1 VKVAGTSV
9 LLTGATG
16 GLGQAI
22 ARELSAAGAH
32 VILSGRQ
39 ADVLQDLAKE
49 LGAEIAVADLSD
61 GESVRALIDGY
72 ADVDILVANAGLPGS
87 GRLDSFSED
96 EIDRA
101 LRVNLRAPIMMAR
114 ALSPRMVQRGSGHI
128 VFMSSLA
135 GKTATAGSSIY
146 NATKFGLRGFAGAL
160 RAELHGTGVGVSAI
174 FPGFIRDAGMF
185 ADAGVKLPPGVGT
198 KTPENVASATLR
210 AIERNKGE
218 VDVAPVGLKIGTTFG
233 SLLPEV
239 AATVTRKMG
248 GDAIAQRF
256 ETGQKAK
263 R

>member
-1 VKVAGTSV
+1 MIAGRSV
-9 LLTGATG
+9 LITGATG

-22 ARELSAAGAH
+22 ARRLSSAGAQ
-32 VILSGRQ
+32 VILSGRR
-39 ADVLQDLAKE
+39 ADVLGDLAQE

-61 GESVRALIDGY
+61 SDSVRALIEAH
-72 ADVDILVANAGLPGS
+72 ADVDVLVANAGLPGS
-87 GRLDSFSED
+87 GKLETFTE
-96 EIDRA
+96 EQIDRA
-101 LRVNLRAPIMMAR
+101 LRVNLRAPMLMAH
-114 ALSPRMVQRGSGHI
+114 ALVPRMVERGSGHI

-185 ADAGVKLPPGVGT
+185 ADSGVELPTGVGT
-198 KTPENVASATLR
+198 KSPEHVANATLR

-218 VDVAPVGLKIGTTFG
+218 VDVAPVGLKLGTTFG
-233 SLLPEV
+233 SLLPDT

>member
-1 VKVAGTSV
+1 MKVEGRSV
-9 LLTGATG
+9 LITGATG
-16 GLGQAI
+16 GLGHAI
-22 ARELSAAGAH
+22 ARTLAGAGAH
-32 VILSGRQ
+32 VILSGRR
-39 ADVLQDLAKE
+39 ADVLEDLAQE
-49 LGAEIAVADLSD
+49 LGAEISVADLSD
-61 GESVRALIDGY
+61 PDSVRALIDAH

-87 GRLDSFSED
+87 GRLESFSEE

-101 LRVNLRAPIMMAR
+101 LSVNLRAPMMMAH

-128 VFMSSLA
+128 VIMSSLS

-146 NATKFGLRGFAGAL
+146 HATKFGLRGFAGAL

-174 FPGFIRDAGMF
+174 FPGFIRGAGMF
-185 ADAGVKLPPGVGT
+185 ADSGVKLPAGVGT
-198 KTPENVASATLR
+198 KTPEHVAKATLR

-233 SLLPEV
+233 SLLPE
-239 AATVTRKMG
+239 AAAAVTRKMG